1 MVRKGGGRMPPPF
14 VQASADGLD
23 LAASKTAVVQQS
35 LPACNHPAVRKG
47 AGCKPS
53 ASYGR
58 KDATEN

>member
-1 MVRKGGGRMPPPF
+1 MAPF
-14 VQASADGLD
+14 VLASADELD
-23 LAASKTAVVQQS
+23 LAASKTAVVWQP
-35 LPACNHPAVRKG
+35 LPACNYPAVRNG